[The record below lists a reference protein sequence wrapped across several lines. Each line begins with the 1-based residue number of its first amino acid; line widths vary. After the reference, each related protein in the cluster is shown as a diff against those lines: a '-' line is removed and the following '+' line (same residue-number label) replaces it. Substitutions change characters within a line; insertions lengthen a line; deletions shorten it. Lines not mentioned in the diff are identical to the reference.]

1 MPVLTLEDFAAALPR
16 YGALAGLDLGEK
28 TIGVAMCDATR
39 TVASAVETIR
49 KTKFTADSDRL
60 FKIMD
65 DRQAAGLVIGL
76 PLNMDGTEG
85 PRCQSVRAFARN
97 LAARRDMPVLFWDER
112 LSTVAVTRVMVD
124 EHDLSRKR
132 QAAAVDKLAAA
143 WILQGALERLRVLG
157 LDA

>member
-1 MPVLTLEDFAAALPR
+1 MPVLTLDDFAAALPR
-16 YGALAGLDLGEK
+16 IGGLAGLDLGEK
-28 TIGVAMCDATR
+28 TIGIALSDLTR
-39 TVASAVETIR
+39 TVASATETIR
-49 KTKFTADSDRL
+49 KTKFTADTDHL
-60 FKIMD
+60 FKLLDEREI
-65 DRQAAGLVIGL
+65 AGLVIGL

-97 LAARRDMPVLFWDER
+97 LVARRDLPVLFWDER

-124 EHDLSRKR
+124 EHDLTRKR

-157 LDA
+157 ANA